1 MRAWRGALATIAVV
15 GLTGA
20 ALTATAAAQQS
31 KPKAADVGITAT
43 QIRIAVV
50 ADVDTPVQPGLFQS
64 AVDSVNA
71 WARSVNQQGGIAGRK
86 VVVDFIDS
94 HLSPDDTRNAII
106 KACSQDF
113 AMVGTEALFMNN
125 VDDMVACK
133 DAQGNATGL
142 PDLSGIA
149 IDTHERCS
157 PVTFLVNGD
166 ASYCS
171 TLDQH
176 PQTYTAQQGDC
187 LYYLSTNKD
196 LHGIYI
202 LPGDLKEA
210 TNSQIV
216 PFQACVNLGIK
227 KDATGFYTVSAMAPQ
242 SALTPFVQAV
252 KANNSTFVYQ
262 GDAFPVMVEL
272 RREAIAQGV
281 NSVKV
286 WACNQGCYDAQFL
299 AQGGSAVDATY
310 TILTTLPFYSEYNS
324 NASLKTLVHQIGG
337 VDKLNGNGVE
347 AWLAAL
353 LFQDATQRALANGGT
368 LTRASLLAAL
378 KTEHSFTG
386 QGILGP
392 TDIGNKQQPH
402 CIVMAQVKNGKWVRA
417 YPSKVGS
424 FDCNPKN
431 LVQLKLDLTG

>member
-1 MRAWRGALATIAVV
+1 MRASRGVLAAVLV
-15 GLTGA
+15 VAVLGSVLA
-20 ALTATAAAQQS
+20 ATAGAQS
-31 KPKAADVGITAT
+31 TKPKAADVGITDT

-64 AVDSVNA
+64 AVDSMNA
-71 WARSVNQQGGIAGRK
+71 WARDVNQHGGIAGRK
-86 VVVDFIDS
+86 VVIDFIDS
-94 HLSPDDTRNAII
+94 HLSPNDTRNAII

-133 DAQGNATGL
+133 DAQGNPTGL

-166 ASYCS
+166 SSFCS
-171 TLDQH
+171 TLEQH

-202 LPGDLKEA
+202 LPGDLQEA
-210 TNSQIV
+210 TNSQLV

-227 KDATGFYTVSAMAPQ
+227 KDATGFYQVSAMAPQ
-242 SALTPFVQAV
+242 SALTPFVAAV
-252 KANNSTFVYQ
+252 KSNNSTFVYQ

-286 WACNQGCYDAQFL
+286 WACNQGCYDSQFL
-299 AQGGSAVDATY
+299 VQGGTAVEGTS

-324 NASLKTLVHQIGG
+324 NASLKTLVKQLGG

-368 LTRASLLAAL
+368 LSRASLLAAL
-378 KTEHSFTG
+378 KMEHNFTA

-392 TDIGNKQQPH
+392 TDVGNHQGPR
-402 CIVMAQVKNGKWVRA
+402 CIVIAQVKNGKWVRKF
-417 YPSKVGS
+417 PSSVGT

>member
-1 MRAWRGALATIAVV
+1 
-15 GLTGA
+15 
-20 ALTATAAAQQS
+20 
-31 KPKAADVGITAT
+31 
-43 QIRIAVV
+43 
-50 ADVDTPVQPGLFQS
+50 
-64 AVDSVNA
+64 
-71 WARSVNQQGGIAGRK
+71 
-86 VVVDFIDS
+86 
-94 HLSPDDTRNAII
+94 
-106 KACSQDF
+106 
-113 AMVGTEALFMNN
+113 MNN

-171 TLDQH
+171 TLGQH
-176 PQTYTAQQGDC
+176 PQSYTAQQGDC
-187 LYYLSTNKD
+187 LYYLSQNKN

-202 LPGDLKEA
+202 LPGDLQEA
-210 TNSQIV
+210 TNSQRV
-216 PFQACVNLGIK
+216 PFEACVNLGIK
-227 KDATGFYTVSAMAPQ
+227 KDATGFYSVSAMAPQ

-281 NSVKV
+281 SSVKV
-286 WACNQGCYDAQFL
+286 WACNQGCYDSQFL
-299 AQGGSAVDATY
+299 VQGGSAVEGTY

-324 NASLKTLVHQIGG
+324 NASLKTLVRQLGG
-337 VDKLNGNGVE
+337 VSKLNGNGVE

-353 LFQDATQRALANGGT
+353 LFQDATQRELANGGT

-378 KTEHSFTG
+378 KAEHSFTG

-392 TDIGNKQQPH
+392 TDIGTKQQPH
-402 CIVMAQVKNGKWVRA
+402 CIVMGQVKNGKWVRA
-417 YPSKVGS
+417 YPSKVGT

-431 LVQLKLDLTG
+431 LVPIKLDLTG

>member
-1 MRAWRGALATIAVV
+1 MKARRGVLAATLVVALLGSVLAATS
-15 GLTGA
+15 
-20 ALTATAAAQQS
+20 AAQSS

-43 QIRIAVV
+43 QIRIAVI

-64 AVDSVNA
+64 AVDAMNA
-71 WARSVNQQGGIAGRK
+71 WARTVNAQGGIAGRK
-86 VVVDFIDS
+86 VVIDFIDS
-94 HLSPDDTRNAII
+94 HLDPNDTRNAII

-157 PVTFLVNGD
+157 PVTYLVNGD
-166 ASYCS
+166 ASFCT
-171 TLDQH
+171 TLNDH

-187 LYYLSTNKD
+187 LYYLSQNKN
-196 LHGIYI
+196 LHGIYL

-242 SALTPFVQAV
+242 SALTPFVAAV
-252 KANNSTFVYQ
+252 KSNNSNFVYQ
-262 GDAFPVMVEL
+262 GDAFTVMVEL

-286 WACNQGCYDAQFL
+286 WACNQGCYDSQFL
-299 AQGGSAVDATY
+299 AQGGSAVDGTY
-310 TILTTLPFYSEYNS
+310 SILTTLPFYSEYSS
-324 NASLKTLVHQIGG
+324 NASLKTLVKQLGG
-337 VDKLNGNGVE
+337 VSKLNGNGVE

-353 LFQDATQRALANGGT
+353 LFQDAVGKALASGGT
-368 LTRASLLAAL
+368 LNRASLLTAL
-378 KTEHSFTG
+378 KTEHSFTA

-392 TDIGNKQQPH
+392 TDVGNHQQPH
-402 CIVMAQVKNGKWVRA
+402 CIVMAQVKGGKWVRA
-417 YPSKVGS
+417 YPSKVAT

-431 LVQLKLDLTG
+431 LTQIKLDLTG

>member
-1 MRAWRGALATIAVV
+1 MRASRGVLAAIAVV
-15 GLTGA
+15 ALLGSVLAVA
-20 ALTATAAAQQS
+20 ASAQGT
-31 KPKAADVGITAT
+31 KPNAADVGITDS

-64 AVDSVNA
+64 AVDSMNA

-86 VVVDFIDS
+86 VVIDFIDS

-133 DAQGNATGL
+133 DAQGKPTGL

-149 IDTHERCS
+149 IDNHERCS

-166 ASYCS
+166 ASFCT
-171 TLDQH
+171 TLSDH

-187 LYYLSTNKD
+187 LYYLSQEKN

-202 LPGDLKEA
+202 LPGDLQEA
-210 TNSQIV
+210 TNSQEV

-242 SALTPFVQAV
+242 SALTPFVAAV
-252 KANNSTFVYQ
+252 KANNSNFVYQ

-281 NSVKV
+281 NSVKI

-299 AQGGSAVDATY
+299 AQGGTAVESTY

-324 NASLKTLVHQIGG
+324 NASLKTLVHQLGG
-337 VDKLNGNGVE
+337 VNKLNGNGVE

-353 LFQDATQRALANGGT
+353 LFQDASQRALANGGT

-392 TDIGNKQQPH
+392 TDVGNHVQPH

-417 YPSKVGS
+417 FPSKTGT